1 VPVSGRLSRTSQS
14 SGYDSKAKG
23 KRPEQELEPDERD
36 LVRVYTMQHAESG
49 LGKDY
54 IKRQHVIRVRLENE
68 QFLLQTKN
76 VESVILWIEVNFF
89 DQSMIIW

>member
-1 VPVSGRLSRTSQS
+1 
-14 SGYDSKAKG
+14 
-23 KRPEQELEPDERD
+23 
-36 LVRVYTMQHAESG
+36 MQHAESG